1 MILFILGARLFSGA
15 VAHPDFHSAFPTSP
29 AVFVPLS
36 AIIEQHQS
44 NRNTN
49 TDNGEQFVLGST
61 TYCATSLEINSRHL
75 TLLGDRSTLTH
86 EGTNIHSKQKM
97 DKSAKTTTGLPQKPL
112 HSVLLLVN
120 CTIVLDSLNLVVNVE
135 HCSICSIAASDLSVK
150 NCEVSS
156 TMSLSPF
163 VVDSW
168 SAGTSS
174 SISIENSR
182 YSGFSSTTILPF
194 VDVDSAMDS
203 LNSGR
208 SADLFA
214 GTEGP
219 KVTICGTGLSIL
231 DSSLPL
237 STGPLFSFTK
247 TTRGSEESGS
257 VLEVETVLLSSL
269 VQNVTSP
276 NIANCWMAG
285 ASQKMIGTRLRESTN
300 HISGTGCVDMNFGGS
315 LLSLNSSFSNCVRTL
330 QSLPNDEQDK
340 IGQKFKQGDRLTV
353 DNLST
358 SNILIN
364 SCTFDTMSFHDSTG
378 FIEEA
383 AAIDICQRDVPITI
397 QRCSFYKCAVTGQH
411 PDGGAIYLRY
421 SSSYPNNNKI
431 HVSDSSFVDCT
442 TTLTPSTL
450 TEGTNCGG
458 GICITSCLDITLE
471 RLSFHHCFATSRGGG
486 MYLDRSLGTVS
497 NVLLDTCES
506 MIGGGMFQVLGSITH
521 SFIFFRNNI
530 AATGAEDTAYLPA
543 PDTNPF
549 TNCDTTA
556 SDPTCYVQWGTPI
569 KDWFSSISAEMQLID
584 FSINFGQDSATLS
597 VTAAEAVSGSM
608 IVVVEGG
615 NMPRLASV
623 SFSSNTKGEGTVPIE
638 MNGVLEAGTIY
649 GIRAAGMKGRVLF
662 GNMVVGATAKLLD
675 ENRTNVIVS
684 GIILSEGTYFVM
696 VKDTTTGTTETLTL
710 PMTLSGKSL
719 LSVEKELSVEYEAGK
734 LQYEHEY
741 SVEEVLCDGA
751 SVSVKSGTSFVI
763 PPQPSRLAEVKV
775 INASDWVALTLT
787 GTVFYSSEYSVTLTE
802 VTESSEKHTK
812 TITLSKNASRGV
824 MKEWKAILF
833 PIESQ
838 DLKYGKT
845 YCVTSMIPTD
855 GTDSIA
861 ISAAPFKIPDEP
873 ARIIGVSCVLDEN
886 KNTTSFKLRG
896 RQIPTGI
903 HKIILNNASGV
914 SFNVEFSG
922 GLSEVRD
929 SDVKSLEI
937 YGTTPVLS
945 FNTAYSLFSVGSFL
959 IDTRNH
965 SFSTP
970 VEPARIVGVSCE
982 LDVSGNTTSFKL
994 RGRQIPTGTYTVV
1007 LNNASGL
1014 SFVVE
1019 FSTPISDERDSDVKS
1034 LKIYGSNP
1042 FLSFNTAYSLFSVGS
1057 FLIDTRNHSF
1067 TVAEPPR
1074 IIGVSCELN
1083 ENKNTTSFK
1092 LRGRQIPSGTY
1103 EVILNDAN
1111 GPSFDITFSD
1121 PLSEERDSDLKS
1133 LKIYG
1138 SSPFLSFGTLYT
1150 LFSVASFLID
1160 TRNHSFR
1167 TAIEPARIVGVSC
1180 VLDESGNTTSF
1191 KLKGRQIPS
1200 GTYEVI
1206 LNDANGPSF
1215 DITFSDPLSEERDS
1229 DVKSLTISGSNPVLS
1244 FGTLYTLF
1252 SVKSFLIDE
1261 ENKSFAVAEPPRI
1274 VGVSCVLDESGNTT
1288 SLKLKGRQIP
1298 VGTHKVTLN
1307 DANGPSFDIK
1317 FSSPLSDERESD
1329 VTTVS
1334 IFGDGSLLSF
1344 NTTYKL
1350 FSVGSFL
1357 IDSGN
1362 NSFSISEPSRLTSVG
1377 SVLFADD
1384 RKTTISIELVGV
1396 EMPTTPLKLFVVKEG
1411 DPEDKKV
1418 SLDATFSTKE
1428 TGTAIGVGFSEN
1440 EEEKTI
1446 AFGLNYTVV
1455 GLKDGDN
1462 DILIVSGLEI
1472 EMPAEPARIVL
1483 TSCTDGVNAT
1493 KVKVEG
1499 VGLSEHTTYTLSVSG
1514 TPTSSRQNTEPHVTT
1529 IEVIG
1534 VSTTEAESEE
1544 LALYPVSEAEL
1555 RFGFTY
1561 EITGASVNSK
1571 PVLVESTPSFS
1582 TPTEPARIEDAS
1594 CSLSKNRTS
1603 VTIVISGT
1611 ALPDSDVMVTFKKE
1625 GETSTFPPQTAV
1637 CSSSGTFSFSMLA
1650 GDTPSSTQLQYGSRY
1665 VITSVKH
1672 GSDEMEV
1679 NWNVGFTVDHPPRL
1693 SSIVFSFSNTLHTS
1707 FELELIGD
1715 GLTLLGEYEL
1725 TLNSSFKMDVIL
1737 NGGKTGRT
1745 IKAQPIGFESCLD
1758 FSTTYTVTSLHLK
1771 TDESDKVVFDTVSF
1785 ETKAKPTRIEI
1796 FVDSSSTFAL
1806 PLCGEMDR
1814 PCTRMDD
1821 GWWIVSTL
1829 AIDGP
1834 TLRILNRTT
1843 LSSGIVIGS
1852 GMHVLFSPG
1861 DNIEPTLRI
1870 PSSATMNENGGL
1882 IWMSEGS
1889 FELRDVDVEIESS
1902 SASFVFVLAVDS
1914 TLIVKDGSICG
1925 PTPSSNSG
1933 DMTETASD
1941 ETICAWSSGV
1951 LQLTNTETNLTSSS
1965 FSRLSQG
1972 LVNMKNGSLHVVSS
1986 SFYGNKPSSLSSS
1999 SSFPSFRRNIR
2010 CSEGG
2015 RVEIGSLSGGDGG
2028 SETTRSAWIQ
2038 IEEDCTLTSEVVSE
2052 SSPFFIPTLDTSKTS
2067 ISTDPKK
2074 PDLNVTLV
2082 GTQLIPC
2089 GLFLEIVEIEK
2100 KTEKNSTF
2108 LELTSETTRTLTETE
2123 VSLSLLISSVGLD
2136 GNLEWR
2142 GRLRFGE
2149 NVPTSSFLLKQSA
2162 VDERKALMT
2171 QTMKW
2176 LLPVICS
2183 LVLLLALVLVIL
2195 ILLRRHR
2202 KKTKNDKLSTQE
2214 MNQPIQDELVEKME
2228 VEAFG
2233 TVVPLQ
2239 TDLRSDQCSVFHTD
2253 ITPDSTENQNH
2264 LSGEN
2269 EDRNNEEKWHANRA
2283 IVTDVADEN
2292 GNVSKQF
2299 VQRQDTLFNRLHGET
2314 RGTLNRNEI
2323 GRRVARA
2330 LVRFA
2335 QHRKDDALLSHVS
2348 SHRILVGKQG
2358 EVTLLVKS
2366 LDGQVNHGQTTQTNK
2381 AAEQVNNGEAVPSAK
2396 MVETQGIED
2405 IREGVRWEAPEV
2417 LEKKADVDVSRAA
2430 VFSLGLVLW
2439 EIETGDVPFGEYDAL
2454 NARRQIVAGTRP
2466 KLESIPDIDLR
2477 EIISSCFV
2485 MDPTHRP
2492 TLDTIL
2498 SDLELL
2504 EGKSKANRPFV
2515 IQ

>member
-112 HSVLLLVN
+112 NSVLLLVN
-120 CTIVLDSLNLVVNVE
+120 CTIVLDSLNLVVNME

-156 TMSLSPF
+156 SMSLSPF

-174 SISIENSR
+174 AISIENSR
-182 YSGFSSTTILPF
+182 YSGFSSSTILPF

-219 KVTICGTGLSIL
+219 GLTICGTGLSIL

-247 TTRGSEESGS
+247 PSRVNEESGS

-285 ASQKMIGTRLRESTN
+285 ASQKMIGTRIRESTN

-315 LLSLNSSFSNCVRTL
+315 LLSLNSSFSNCVRTP
-330 QSLPNDEQDK
+330 QSLPNDDQNK
-340 IGQKFKQGDRLTV
+340 TGQKYKHGDRLTV

-358 SNILIN
+358 SNILIS
-364 SCTFDTMSFHDSTG
+364 SCTFDTMSFHDPTG
-378 FIEEA
+378 SESGG
-383 AAIDICQRDVPITI
+383 AAIFIYLRDVPITI
-397 QRCSFYKCAVTGQH
+397 QRCSFYKCALTGQH
-411 PDGGAIYLRY
+411 PDGGAILLRFHL
-421 SSSYPNNNKI
+421 STPSLQPIS
-431 HVSDSSFVDCT
+431 VSDSCFVDCT
-442 TTLTPSTL
+442 NTLTPSSL
-450 TEGTNCGG
+450 ASGTNCGG
-458 GICITSCLDITLE
+458 GFCIISANTVSLE

-486 MYLDRSLGTVS
+486 MYLDMGTGTVS
-497 NVLLDTCES
+497 NIILDSCES
-506 MIGGGMFQVLGSITH
+506 DLAGGVYRNIGLYTFSSLH
-521 SFIFFRNNI
+521 FRDCSSGT
-530 AATGAEDTAYLPA
+530 AEAEDFATASSYG
-543 PDTNPF
+543 TSNPF
-549 TNCDTTA
+549 TDCDTTA
-556 SDPTCYVQWGTPI
+556 PYPTIYPMSREQT
-569 KDWFSSISAEMQLID
+569 KDWISSVSAKLQLTA
-584 FSINFGQDSATLS
+584 FSIGFGLNSATLS
-597 VTAAEAVSGSM
+597 VTAAETVSGTM
-608 IVVVEGG
+608 FVVVEGG
-615 NMPRLASV
+615 NVPRLTSV

-675 ENRTNVIVS
+675 ENRTNVLVS
-684 GIILSEGTYFVM
+684 GIILSEGTFIM
-696 VKDTTTGTTETLTL
+696 EVKDKTTGTTETLTL

-741 SVEEVLCDGA
+741 SVEEVVCNGA
-751 SVSVKSGTSFVI
+751 SVDVKSGTSFVI

-775 INASDWVALTLT
+775 MNASDWVTLTLT

-812 TITLSKNASRGV
+812 TITLSRNASRGV

-833 PIESQ
+833 PIESE

-845 YCVTSMIPTD
+845 YSVTSMIPTD
-855 GTDSIA
+855 GTDSIE
-861 ISAAPFKIPDEP
+861 ISAAPFQTPVEP
-873 ARIIGVSCVLDEN
+873 PRIVGVSCVLDVSG
-886 KNTTSFKLRG
+886 NTTSLKLRG
-896 RQIPTGI
+896 RQIPSGTY
-903 HKIILNNASGV
+903 KVVLNAANGS
-914 SFNVEFSG
+914 SFDITFSG
-922 GLSEVRD
+922 GLSEERD
-929 SDVKSLEI
+929 SDMKSLTI
-937 YGTTPVLS
+937 YGSDPFLS

-959 IDTRNH
+959 IDTRYD
-965 SFSTP
+965 SFTTAI
-970 VEPARIVGVSCE
+970 EPARIVGVSCV
-982 LDVSGNTTSFKL
+982 LDENKNTTSFKL

-1014 SFVVE
+1014 SFDVD
-1019 FSTPISDERDSDVKS
+1019 FSTPLSEERDSDMKS
-1034 LKIYGSNP
+1034 LTIYGSDP

-1057 FLIDTRNHSF
+1057 FLIDTRYDSF
-1067 TVAEPPR
+1067 T
-1074 IIGVSCELN
+1074 
-1083 ENKNTTSFK
+1083 
-1092 LRGRQIPSGTY
+1092 
-1103 EVILNDAN
+1103 
-1111 GPSFDITFSD
+1111 
-1121 PLSEERDSDLKS
+1121 
-1133 LKIYG
+1133 
-1138 SSPFLSFGTLYT
+1138 
-1150 LFSVASFLID
+1150 
-1160 TRNHSFR
+1160 

-1180 VLDESGNTTSF
+1180 VLDENKNTTSF
-1191 KLKGRQIPS
+1191 KLRGRQIPT
-1200 GTYEVI
+1200 GTYTVV
-1206 LNDANGPSF
+1206 LNNASGLSF
-1215 DITFSDPLSEERDS
+1215 DVDFSTPLSEERDSDMKSLTIYGSDPFLSFNTAYSLFSVGSFLIDTRYDSFTTAIEPARIVGVSCVLDENKNTTSFKLRGRQIPTGTCTVVLNNTSGLSFDVEFSTPISDERDS
-1229 DVKSLTISGSNPVLS
+1229 DVKSLTIYGSNP
-1244 FGTLYTLF
+1244 F
-1252 SVKSFLIDE
+1252 
-1261 ENKSFAVAEPPRI
+1261 
-1274 VGVSCVLDESGNTT
+1274 
-1288 SLKLKGRQIP
+1288 
-1298 VGTHKVTLN
+1298 
-1307 DANGPSFDIK
+1307 
-1317 FSSPLSDERESD
+1317 
-1329 VTTVS
+1329 
-1334 IFGDGSLLSF
+1334 LSF

-1350 FSVGSFL
+1350 YSVGSFL

-1362 NSFSISEPSRLTSVG
+1362 NSFSISEPTRLTSVG
-1377 SVLFADD
+1377 SVVFADD
-1384 RKTTISIELVGV
+1384 RKTTVSIELVGV
-1396 EMPTTPLKLFVVKEG
+1396 EMPTTPLKLFVVKVG
-1411 DPEDKKV
+1411 VSNDKKV
-1418 SLDATFSTKE
+1418 SLDATFLTKVA
-1428 TGTAIGVGFSEN
+1428 GTAIGVGYSEN
-1440 EEEKTI
+1440 EEEMTI
-1446 AFGLNYTVV
+1446 AFGWNYTVV

-1462 DILIVSGLEI
+1462 ELLIVSGLEI
-1472 EMPAEPARIVL
+1472 EMPVEPARIVL

-1493 KVKVEG
+1493 KVKVDG
-1499 VGLSEHTTYTLSVSG
+1499 VGLSERTTYTLSVSG
-1514 TPTSSRQNTEPHVTT
+1514 TPTSSGQNTEPHVTT

-1544 LALYPVSEAEL
+1544 LALYPVSEADL

-1561 EITGASVNSK
+1561 EITGASANSK
-1571 PVLVESTPSFS
+1571 PVLVESTPTFS
-1582 TPTEPARIEDAS
+1582 TPTEPARIENAF

-1611 ALPDSDVMVTFKKE
+1611 ALPDSKVEVTFKKE
-1625 GETSTFPPQTAV
+1625 GEASTFPPQTAV
-1637 CSSSGTFSFSMLA
+1637 CSSSGAFSFSMLA
-1650 GDTPSSTQLQYGSRY
+1650 GDTSSSTQLQYGSRY
-1665 VITSVKH
+1665 VISSVKH

-1693 SSIVFSFSNTLHTS
+1693 SSIVFSFSNTLHTL

-1725 TLNSSFKMDVIL
+1725 TLNSSFKMSMIL

-1771 TDESDKVVFDTVSF
+1771 KDESDKVVFGTVSF

-1972 LVNMKNGSLHVVSS
+1972 LVNMKNGSLNVVSS
-1986 SFYGNKPSSLSSS
+1986 SFYGNKPSLLTSS
-1999 SSFPSFRRNIR
+1999 SSFPSFRRNVR

-2015 RVEIGSLSGGDGG
+2015 RVEIGSLSGGDGL
-2028 SETTRSAWIQ
+2028 ETPSAWISATDCSLTAK
-2038 IEEDCTLTSEVVSE
+2038 EEIFH
-2052 SSPFFIPTLDTSKTS
+2052 SPFFIPTLDTSKTS
-2067 ISTDPKK
+2067 VSTDPKK
-2074 PDLNVTLV
+2074 PDLNVTLI
-2082 GTQLIPC
+2082 GTQMIPC

-2100 KTEKNSTF
+2100 NTEKNSTF
-2108 LELTSETTRTLTETE
+2108 LELTTETTKTLTETE

-2136 GNLEWR
+2136 RNLEWR

-2149 NVPTSSFLLKQSA
+2149 NYQTSSFLLKKSA
-2162 VDERKALMT
+2162 LDERKALMT

-2176 LLPVICS
+2176 LLPVICGI
-2183 LVLLLALVLVIL
+2183 VLLLALVLVIL
-2195 ILLRRHR
+2195 ILLRRH
-2202 KKTKNDKLSTQE
+2202 KKQKKKQNLSQQE
-2214 MNQPIQDELVEKME
+2214 MNQPIQNELIEKME

-2239 TDLRSDQCSVFHTD
+2239 TDLYSDRSLVFSDDSSNVQTDQLKQQSPEGAETREQE
-2253 ITPDSTENQNH
+2253 SRWNANQT
-2264 LSGEN
+2264 
-2269 EDRNNEEKWHANRA
+2269 

-2292 GNVSKQF
+2292 GHVSKQF

-2314 RGTLNRNEI
+2314 RGLLNRNEI

-2335 QHRKDDALLSHVS
+2335 QHRKNDVLLAHVS

-2381 AAEQVNNGEAVPSAK
+2381 AAEQVNNGEAVQSTK

-2466 KLESIPDIDLR
+2466 KLESIPDSDLR

-2485 MDPTHRP
+2485 MDPTQRP